1 MQMRLFASA
10 LFVGLALSAAF
21 GGVAHA
27 QFALPEETSETKWGG
42 TAYGGGDVDSLGNY
56 QFGIRANYR
65 LVEIDPISRFSPEL
79 GIEVRKNYVMFKAG
93 GRADSRELLRLS
105 GFVGG
110 GVLRIQDFTNS
121 SGSSDASLSSDETW
135 YYYFGAKLRLPG
147 LGGVPLLGGILGGL
161 PIEGVSLFAGQEIN
175 GLDDP
180 NVDEANPEF
189 TVDEWY
195 THSVQIGLMVG
206 SASGFFE

>member
-1 MQMRLFASA
+1 MTRVVTTILC
-10 LFVGLALSAAF
+10 GLALSWALA
-21 GGVAHA
+21 GTARA
-27 QFALPEETSETKWGG
+27 QFALPEETTETKWGA

-65 LVEIDPISRFSPEL
+65 LLQVKPVARVAPEL

-105 GFVGG
+105 AFFGG

-121 SGSSDASLSSDETW
+121 SGSSDIASSSETW
-135 YYYFGAKLRLPG
+135 FYYFGGKLRLPD
-147 LGGVPLLGGILGGL
+147 LGRVPLLGGILGAL
-161 PIEGVSLFAGQEIN
+161 PLEGVSLFAGQEIN
-175 GLDDP
+175 GLDQP
-180 NVDEANPEF
+180 APEPGAAF
-189 TVDEWY
+189 VVDEWY
-195 THSVQIGLMVG
+195 THSVQFGLMVG